1 MDTPAG
7 PVLIVDDHPLVAVA
21 LTSALR
27 DRGIP
32 TERIDPLDRT
42 GVAAALQRGRSG
54 LVVLD
59 LDLGQDA
66 DGTVL
71 DGIAFVPVIRAAG
84 WTVLVLTGSTD
95 RARIAAAVAAGA
107 LGWLAKN
114 LPFDDVVATVADAAA
129 GRTVFD
135 PGRHAELVA
144 EHHAAQ
150 RARGDLDRR
159 WSRLTPRERQVL
171 ARLVEGKRVAD
182 VAREFVVSQATV
194 RTQVRSILAK
204 LEVGSQLEAVALARH
219 AG

>member
-1 MDTPAG
+1 MTT
-7 PVLIVDDHPLVAVA
+7 PVLVVDDHPLVAVA
-21 LTSALR
+21 LTSALCE
-27 DRGIP
+27 RGIP
-32 TERIDPLDRT
+32 AERIDPLDRAA
-42 GVAAALQRGRSG
+42 VVAALQRARTG

-66 DGTVL
+66 GGADL
-71 DGIAFVPVIRAAG
+71 DGIALVPVVRAAG
-84 WTVLVLTGSTD
+84 WTALLLTGSTD

-129 GRTVFD
+129 GRAVFD
-135 PGRHAELVA
+135 PGRRAELVA

-159 WSRLTPRERQVL
+159 WNRLTPRERQVL
-171 ARLVEGKRVAD
+171 GRLVDGKRVAE

-204 LEVGSQLEAVALARH
+204 LEVGSQLEAVALARR
-219 AG
+219 AC